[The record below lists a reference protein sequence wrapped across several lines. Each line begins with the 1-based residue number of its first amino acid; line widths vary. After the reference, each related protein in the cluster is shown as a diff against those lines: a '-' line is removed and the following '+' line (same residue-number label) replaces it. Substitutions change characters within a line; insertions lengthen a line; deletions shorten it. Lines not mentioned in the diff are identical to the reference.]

1 LGSAKTNNLSMSL
14 NNLLEEDKRNLARL
28 GLRLGVET
36 IYLPNLLKPAAIKL
50 RALLWSVFNKNFP
63 KNALPP
69 DGRVSVQTL
78 PNVKYEYYRALG
90 FVPLGNLA
98 LRADIAER
106 LSALIR
112 IESRKGKFRINDAM
126 LSVAGSTKIQMEEIL
141 YDLGYSK
148 CGEETSTLTDQVPII
163 IFERKKKENKP
174 KVKNFNKNYLKN
186 KNYKVKDKKP
196 LKTLNKEK
204 LPDPFSPFA
213 VLKSIKIKK

>member
-1 LGSAKTNNLSMSL
+1 MSITNLS
-14 NNLLEEDKRNLARL
+14 EYDKRNLAKL

-63 KNALPP
+63 ENALPP

-112 IESRKGKFRINDAM
+112 IESRKGKFRI
-126 LSVAGSTKIQMEEIL
+126 
-141 YDLGYSK
+141 Y
-148 CGEETSTLTDQVPII
+148 
-163 IFERKKKENKP
+163 
-174 KVKNFNKNYLKN
+174 
-186 KNYKVKDKKP
+186 
-196 LKTLNKEK
+196 
-204 LPDPFSPFA
+204 
-213 VLKSIKIKK
+213 